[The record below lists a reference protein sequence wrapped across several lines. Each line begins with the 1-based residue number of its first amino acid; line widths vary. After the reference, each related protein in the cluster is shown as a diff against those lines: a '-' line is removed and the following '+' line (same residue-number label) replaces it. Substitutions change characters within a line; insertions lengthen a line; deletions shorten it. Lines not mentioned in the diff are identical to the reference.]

1 MLAEITI
8 LKEKKN
14 AHKKLKKPSSIND
27 SNLLFKLNCI
37 MYVLAYLSYLNFK
50 AVLALP
56 KMARFAQTHKST
68 YKFHLNCLEHSICI
82 SLGRVVKLAPGG
94 RFFELT
100 V

>member
-56 KMARFAQTHKST
+56 KMARFAQTHKSK
-68 YKFHLNCLEHSICI
+68 YKFHLNCLEHSI
-82 SLGRVVKLAPGG
+82 LGWYKFVPVLSN
-94 RFFELT
+94 
-100 V
+100 